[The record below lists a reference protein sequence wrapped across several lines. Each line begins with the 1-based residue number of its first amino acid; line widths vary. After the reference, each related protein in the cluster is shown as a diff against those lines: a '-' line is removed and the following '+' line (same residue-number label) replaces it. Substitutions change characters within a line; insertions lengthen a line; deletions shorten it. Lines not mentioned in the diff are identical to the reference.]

1 MAIFKAKHESHYAQI
16 PNSTLRDD
24 RLSFEA
30 RGVLA
35 MILSLPDDW
44 SINVAW
50 ICKQSPSAGRD
61 KVTRILKE
69 LQDFG
74 YMVKRVKQN
83 EDGKLA
89 GVDWDVHCYPV
100 QLENRTTGNPLP
112 GKSDTTKK
120 ELNKEREKQSKPVR
134 SRTTKPEAFKQFFDQ
149 YPGHR
154 KGGSDSAAWKKWKS
168 EKLTEQDAEMALSW
182 VIRASAVP
190 GWSESRFVMG
200 IVNFIGQ
207 RMWLTDVEK
216 IANEIS
222 PAVSTT
228 GNQPAADI
236 HAQRQAKL
244 DEWERQMHAAGH
256 GQCQNAVGSN
266 GGDLWWQ
273 VDSGQRGD
281 ATDRPAITLDDSDW
295 KAD

>member
-100 QLENRTTGNPLP
+100 QLENRTTGNPLS

-120 ELNKEREKQSKPVR
+120 ELYKEREKQTLGSSGDKPAENSV
-134 SRTTKPEAFKQFFDQ
+134 KQKQ
-149 YPGHR
+149 EYPAEFEQLWSQIPQRIGTNPKR
-154 KGGSDSAAWKKWKS
+154 KAYQAYTARLKANATHDEMLAGLLRYKKHL
-168 EKLTEQDAEMALSW
+168 EEQQKLNT
-182 VIRASAVP
+182 P
-190 GWSESRFVMG
+190 FVMQMARFFG
-200 IVNFIGQ
+200 PDEHFKEQWTFNNPQQQQ
-207 RMWLTDVEK
+207 RTRK
-216 IANEIS
+216 IN
-222 PAVSTT
+222 
-228 GNQPAADI
+228 
-236 HAQRQAKL
+236 
-244 DEWERQMHAAGH
+244 
-256 GQCQNAVGSN
+256 
-266 GGDLWWQ
+266 DL
-273 VDSGQRGD
+273 
-281 ATDRPAITLDDSDW
+281 
-295 KAD
+295 

>member
-30 RGVLA
+30 RGVLS

-100 QLENRTTGNPLP
+100 QLENRTTGNPLS

-120 ELNKEREKQSKPVR
+120 ELYKEREKQTLGSSDDKPAEKPVKQKEEYPAEFEQLWKQ
-134 SRTTKPEAFKQFFDQ
+134 KPERQGANPK
-149 YPGHR
+149 R
-154 KGGSDSAAWKKWKS
+154 KAYQAYRARLKESFTADEMLAGLQRYKKHC
-168 EKLTEQDAEMALSW
+168 EEQQKLNT
-182 VIRASAVP
+182 P
-190 GWSESRFVMG
+190 FVMQMATFFG
-200 IVNFIGQ
+200 
-207 RMWLTDVEK
+207 K
-216 IANEIS
+216 
-222 PAVSTT
+222 
-228 GNQPAADI
+228 
-236 HAQRQAKL
+236 
-244 DEWERQMHAAGH
+244 DEHFKEQWTFNSQ
-256 GQCQNAVGSN
+256 QQQNAPQPVRYKE
-266 GGDLWWQ
+266 L
-273 VDSGQRGD
+273 
-281 ATDRPAITLDDSDW
+281 
-295 KAD
+295 

>member
-89 GVDWDVHCYPV
+89 GIDWDVHCYPV
-100 QLENRTTGNPLP
+100 QLENRTTGNPLS

-120 ELNKEREKQSKPVR
+120 ELNKEREKQTLGSSDDKPKENLSKKKYPVDFE
-134 SRTTKPEAFKQFFDQ
+134 SVWAVKPERQGGNPKNKAFQAWSA
-149 YPGHR
+149 R
-154 KGGSDSAAWKKWKS
+154 KRSGVTS
-168 EKLTEQDAEMALSW
+168 AEMAEGML
-182 VIRASAVP
+182 RYKQFMQ
-190 GWSESRFVMG
+190 SEGKIGTQFVMQMATFFG
-200 IVNFIGQ
+200 PDEHFKEQWTFNSPQ
-207 RMWLTDVEK
+207 QQQQTRK
-216 IANEIS
+216 IN
-222 PAVSTT
+222 
-228 GNQPAADI
+228 
-236 HAQRQAKL
+236 
-244 DEWERQMHAAGH
+244 
-256 GQCQNAVGSN
+256 
-266 GGDLWWQ
+266 DL
-273 VDSGQRGD
+273 
-281 ATDRPAITLDDSDW
+281 
-295 KAD
+295 